1 MRDVQFLSLDET
13 YELVIAVDNIG
24 GVGLKENDIVN
35 VDYETVGHFGMRVA
49 MLECL
54 ATGAQPLS
62 AMIHNFCGD
71 EAWQPLVSGVKQTLR
86 ELGIEHIS
94 ITGST
99 ESNFSLIQSAVG
111 FLAIGKVKKNEK
123 KIAKTP
129 LSAKWAVIGLPL
141 VGADVLKRRDQMAPL
156 SLLQPLIQTEGVYE
170 ILPVGSKGIGYEAK
184 MLANMNGMEIKDIQ
198 TELDLYAS
206 AGPATCWIVTYDP
219 SYESTIRSIAKNWFH
234 PLVVNI
240 NHRQSLP

>member
-1 MRDVQFLSLDET
+1 FSVLFYSRCIVLQGGCSCINARGWHQCHRCVFIDSSSFNFNESYITKERSERMRDVQFLPLDET

-123 KIAKTP
+123 KI
-129 LSAKWAVIGLPL
+129 
-141 VGADVLKRRDQMAPL
+141 
-156 SLLQPLIQTEGVYE
+156 
-170 ILPVGSKGIGYEAK
+170 
-184 MLANMNGMEIKDIQ
+184 
-198 TELDLYAS
+198 
-206 AGPATCWIVTYDP
+206 
-219 SYESTIRSIAKNWFH
+219 
-234 PLVVNI
+234 
-240 NHRQSLP
+240 